1 MAQEIQKQLKSLQDI
16 STTPGHE
23 DIVFLKENKNS
34 IEHQPSVFTRF
45 LNIFHHHTHPQLSV
59 EQQALQKQAQS
70 FLDSEMFDLYFKM
83 QKEGY
88 KPSLSQQNQMDKK
101 LLKKFDESQKSIY
114 ECAWLSG
121 MIDDGLILSPLV
133 YTTLLTSQYFA
144 SSLNGIKNSID
155 NPGDNKPDQI
165 AFYTR
170 YKSLS
175 NHLEELSEKP
185 EYQKA
190 FMDKWQEMSQN
201 IAQYC
206 KKGMKPISDRDGFHY
221 LIQSCMGDALAPLHV
236 KNLLYKGKNLD
247 EYMQCI
253 EDLKNLAEKPV
264 FKRENVWFNKS
275 YGNRHRSSL
284 NLSWKANLERHYKEM
299 EANVKSIYANRIED
313 TLTETRE
320 TFQEN
325 YVQVQTEKTVKDII
339 NNSDCVQLP
348 ENVQAI
354 IETIQLQYQQIMPH
368 YDELFENNKTDI
380 DKLIEK
386 EIPFAVKRYLTMDE
400 EYRQTMVNA
409 QGKNAAELLEQSLTH
424 ISEMLGK
431 TILRINEMNLN
442 ELSVS
447 ARYTKEKNRIH

>member
-1 MAQEIQKQLKSLQDI
+1 MPQEIQKQLQSLQDI
-16 STTPGHE
+16 STRPEHE
-23 DIVFLKENKNS
+23 DIVFIKENKS
-34 IEHQPSVFTRF
+34 LLEHQPSVFTRF
-45 LNIFHHHTHPQLSV
+45 LNIFHHHVQPKLSV

-101 LLKKFDESQKSIY
+101 LLKRIDEGQRSLYNCTS
-114 ECAWLSG
+114 LSG
-121 MIDDGLILSPLV
+121 MIDDGIVLSPAI
-133 YTTLLTSQYFA
+133 YTILLTSRYFA
-144 SSLNGIKNSID
+144 PDLNGIKCELD
-155 NPGDNKPDQI
+155 NPTKTKPDEI
-165 AFYTR
+165 AFYSG
-170 YKSLS
+170 YKSLV
-175 NHLEELSEKP
+175 NHLQELSEKP

-190 FMDKWQEMSQN
+190 LMDKWQEMSQN
-201 IAQYC
+201 ITQYC

-253 EDLKNLAEKPV
+253 KDLKKLTEKPV

-284 NLSWKANLERHYKEM
+284 NLSWKANLEMHYKEM
-299 EANVKSIYANRIED
+299 EANVKSIYANRIEN
-313 TLTETRE
+313 TLTETRD

-325 YVQVQTEKTVKDII
+325 YVQVQTEKTVKEII
-339 NNSDCVQLP
+339 NNSDCIQLP
-348 ENVQAI
+348 GNVQTI

-368 YDELFENNKTDI
+368 YDEMCEGNKEDI
-380 DKLIEK
+380 DKLVDK

-409 QGKNAAELLEQSLTH
+409 QGKNAAELLEQSLTN

-447 ARYTKEKNRIH
+447 ARYTKEKNRFH